1 MMSLKVGFTGT
12 QKGMTYDQKNN
23 FLVTIRDLNNEHH
36 VEEFHHGDCV
46 GADAS
51 AHEIAKELE
60 IDIYVY
66 PPINNRKRAFCTGS
80 FKIHP
85 PKDYIERNH
94 DIVDNCDILI
104 ACPKSNI
111 EELRS
116 GTWATVRYARKIKR
130 PVIILK
136 P

>member
-1 MMSLKVGFTGT
+1 MALREQLSKAT
-12 QKGMTYDQKNN
+12 
-23 FLVTIRDLNNEHH
+23 
-36 VEEFHHGDCV
+36 EFHHGDCI

-60 IDIYVY
+60 IDIYIY
-66 PPINNRKRAFCTGS
+66 PPINNRKRAFCCTGS

-94 DIVDNCDILI
+94 NIVDNCDILI

-130 PVIILK
+130 PVIVLK

>member
-1 MMSLKVGFTGT
+1 MKIGFTGT
-12 QKGMTYDQKNN
+12 QIGITNKQALALEKQLAEAT
-23 FLVTIRDLNNEHH
+23 
-36 VEEFHHGDCV
+36 EFHHGDCI

-51 AHEIAKELE
+51 AHEIAKKLE
-60 IDIYVY
+60 IDIYIY

-80 FKIHP
+80 FSTYP

-94 DIVDNCDILI
+94 DIVDNCDVLI
-104 ACPKSNI
+104 ACPKSNV
-111 EELRS
+111 EETRS
-116 GTWATVRYARKIKR
+116 GTWATVRYARRIKR